1 MNMKIWP
8 VDQFISSSTSVLY
21 RLKLRISNK
30 DENKEKENSFTFQA
44 NTFCTL
50 GIQTLCS
57 ILVRKSI
64 LFYGLPSYDPCK
76 VLHETRI
83 CGI

>member
-30 DENKEKENSFTFQA
+30 DENKEMENSFTFQA
-44 NTFCTL
+44 NTF
-50 GIQTLCS
+50 
-57 ILVRKSI
+57 
-64 LFYGLPSYDPCK
+64 
-76 VLHETRI
+76 
-83 CGI
+83 